1 MSKTTETRH
10 PQNDQRQ
17 KMLPRDWDGCQVRI
31 TWSAIGDA
39 TGRTGRVVE
48 ARHPIASRT
57 GRAID
62 QSAVN
67 TWIKL
72 DEPIERPRGNDVTLI
87 PVQINGA
94 CDQLEI
100 LKARGEK

>member
-17 KMLPRDWDGCQVRI
+17 KMLPRDWNGCQVRI

-39 TGRTGRVVE
+39 NGCTGRVVE
-48 ARHPIASRT
+48 AQHPRTSSIA
-57 GRAID
+57 I
-62 QSAVN
+62 N
-67 TWIKL
+67 TWIEL

>member
-1 MSKTTETRH
+1 MSKTTDTH
-10 PQNDQRQ
+10 PQNERRQ
-17 KMLPRDWDGCQVRI
+17 SMLPRDWHGCVVRI

-39 TGRTGRVVE
+39 TGRTGKVVE
-48 ARHPIASRT
+48 ALHPLI
-57 GRAID
+57 GGVID
-62 QSAVN
+62 TCKVN
-67 TWIKL
+67 AWILL
-72 DEPIERPRGNDVTLI
+72 DDPILRSRGNNITQI

>member
-1 MSKTTETRH
+1 MSKTTSH

-31 TWSAIGDA
+31 IWSAIGGA
-39 TGRTGRVVE
+39 NGRTVKVVE
-48 ARHPIASRT
+48 ALCPCTSSIAINAWILLDDPIVVKNS
-57 GRAID
+57 
-62 QSAVN
+62 
-67 TWIKL
+67 
-72 DEPIERPRGNDVTLI
+72 NDVTLI

-100 LKARGEK
+100 LKARGER

>member
-10 PQNDQRQ
+10 PQNDERQ
-17 KMLPRDWDGCQVRI
+17 KMLPRDWTGCQVRI

-39 TGRTGRVVE
+39 NGRTGRVVE
-48 ARHPIASRT
+48 ALHPRTSSIA
-57 GRAID
+57 I
-62 QSAVN
+62 N

>member
-1 MSKTTETRH
+1 MSKTTDAIH

-17 KMLPRDWDGCQVRI
+17 RMLPRDWHGCVVRI

-39 TGRTGRVVE
+39 TGRTGKVVE
-48 ARHPIASRT
+48 ALHPLI
-57 GRAID
+57 GEVID
-62 QSAVN
+62 ICKVN
-67 TWIKL
+67 AWILL
-72 DEPIERPRGNDVTLI
+72 DELILRPRGRNITQI
-87 PVQINGA
+87 PIQISGA